1 MNSDFWKVQTHFKDG
16 LAHEHIHACVIEK
29 PEVLNRKQDIKNPE
43 SAPLDIMMIMFDGT
57 SRAHFERMLPESWR
71 YIQEEA
77 GFSVFK
83 GHSIVGVST
92 TPNVVAMLTGNTDEE
107 LCLNVQEARRGK
119 SNSSTV
125 DSWPFIWKDLKKRG
139 FATMLSED
147 QPQYG
152 ELMFR
157 CRLRTP
163 PPVSPGYLPVLP
175 PKPSNSDSLLDRAE
189 NFNFLYLLQAKLQKS
204 ISCCIQD
211 EKHTSTIGISNFAIP
226 LF

>member
-16 LAHEHIHACVIEK
+16 STHEHIHACVIEK

-125 DSWPFIWKDLKKRG
+125 DSWPFIWEDLKKRG

-152 ELMFR
+152 KLMFR
-157 CRLRTP
+157 CRLRAPP

-175 PKPSNSDSLLDRAE
+175 PKPIFSTYFKPNCRNRYLVAYKTKNTHLQSTSRTSLSLCFRP
-189 NFNFLYLLQAKLQKS
+189 Y
-204 ISCCIQD
+204 I
-211 EKHTSTIGISNFAIP
+211 
-226 LF
+226 